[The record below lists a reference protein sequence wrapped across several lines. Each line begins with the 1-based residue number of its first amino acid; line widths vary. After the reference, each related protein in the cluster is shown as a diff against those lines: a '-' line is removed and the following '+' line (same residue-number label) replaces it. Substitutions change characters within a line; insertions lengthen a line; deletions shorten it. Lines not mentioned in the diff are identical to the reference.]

1 MTATPA
7 LTAPREASL
16 DGLVNLLSTVEEAA
30 GRVSPMHTRRT
41 KTTKLRRPED
51 ARTAQTAF
59 ELIDSVTRKMDAV
72 RRFLEKTTK
81 VEAPQNKVLSTFDA
95 LLANGELLESSL
107 FQDKLGWTRQAL
119 SKAVLAHRV
128 FFIEVNGVRAYPT
141 FYVDLR
147 YNRKSVEA
155 VTKLLGE
162 LSGGSKW
169 LFFNTPKGSLA
180 TAGGVPRSPLQA
192 LEGGELALVM
202 RTATSYA
209 ER

>member
-1 MTATPA
+1 MTTTPA
-7 LTAPREASL
+7 LTAPRAATL
-16 DGLVNLLSTVEEAA
+16 DGLVNILKTVEKAA
-30 GRVSPMHTRRT
+30 GRVSPMHTQHIKMIKRWRSA
-41 KTTKLRRPED
+41 D
-51 ARTAQTAF
+51 ARNAQVAF
-59 ELIDSVTRKMDAV
+59 ELIESVTRKMDEV
-72 RRFLEKTTK
+72 RQVLEKATK
-81 VEAPQNKVLSTFDA
+81 VEAPQNKVHSTFDV

-107 FQDKLGWTRQAL
+107 FQHKLGWTRQAL
-119 SKAVLAHRV
+119 SKAVLAARV

-147 YNRKSVEA
+147 YNRKNVEA

-192 LEGGELALVM
+192 LEDGELALVM